1 MQKIDATDFAR
12 VPHGEKLIL
21 GILTNGQDVI
31 AEAGDC
37 LAVLTVETIHEV
49 EFAFINAR
57 TPHSTAPIGTVWLSR
72 PGLGKISND
81 FAYGLRQA
89 WRRGRRTFRALRE
102 GIFKDKVV
110 LIVYRDT
117 DTVGLFGESRVL
129 VLNEGEM
136 QRYALLGTEDADA
149 VLKEFALKAAA
160 KRRSKR
166 GLLDTDDDEE
176 EED

>member
-1 MQKIDATDFAR
+1 MGFD
-12 VPHGEKLIL
+12 
-21 GILTNGQDVI
+21 
-31 AEAGDC
+31 
-37 LAVLTVETIHEV
+37 
-49 EFAFINAR
+49 
-57 TPHSTAPIGTVWLSR
+57 R
-72 PGLGKISND
+72 PGEED
-81 FAYGLRQA
+81 VERV
-89 WRRGRRTFRALRE
+89 RALRE
-102 GIFKDKVV
+102 GIFKDKVI

-117 DTVGLFGESRVL
+117 DTIGLFGESRIL

-166 GLLDTDDDEE
+166 GLLDTDEDEE

>member
-1 MQKIDATDFAR
+1 LVQPTRAAENAAT
-12 VPHGEKLIL
+12 IL
-21 GILTNGQDVI
+21 LMGFD
-31 AEAGDC
+31 
-37 LAVLTVETIHEV
+37 
-49 EFAFINAR
+49 
-57 TPHSTAPIGTVWLSR
+57 R
-72 PGLGKISND
+72 PGEEDVERL
-81 FAYGLRQA
+81 
-89 WRRGRRTFRALRE
+89 RALRE
-102 GIFKDKVV
+102 GMFKDKVI

-117 DTVGLFGESRVL
+117 DTIGLFGESRVL

>member
-1 MQKIDATDFAR
+1 MGFD
-12 VPHGEKLIL
+12 
-21 GILTNGQDVI
+21 
-31 AEAGDC
+31 
-37 LAVLTVETIHEV
+37 
-49 EFAFINAR
+49 
-57 TPHSTAPIGTVWLSR
+57 R
-72 PGLGKISND
+72 PGEEDVERL
-81 FAYGLRQA
+81 
-89 WRRGRRTFRALRE
+89 RALRE
-102 GIFKDKVV
+102 GIFKDKVT

-117 DTVGLFGESRVL
+117 DTVGLFGESRIL

>member
-1 MQKIDATDFAR
+1 MPPSLPGRRPGD
-12 VPHGEKLIL
+12 KLIL
-21 GILTNGQDVI
+21 GTLNNGQDVI
-31 AEAGDC
+31 AEVGDC
-37 LAVLTVETIHEV
+37 LALLTLDIIHEV

-57 TPHSTAPIGTVWLSR
+57 LPHSTAPIAIMSVEPSRAPNSPAAIALLSYDR
-72 PGLGKISND
+72 PGEQD
-81 FAYGLRQA
+81 VEQFRA
-89 WRRGRRTFRALRE
+89 WRE
-102 GIFKDKVV
+102 GPLKDKVT

-117 DTVGLFGESRVL
+117 DTVGLFGESRTL